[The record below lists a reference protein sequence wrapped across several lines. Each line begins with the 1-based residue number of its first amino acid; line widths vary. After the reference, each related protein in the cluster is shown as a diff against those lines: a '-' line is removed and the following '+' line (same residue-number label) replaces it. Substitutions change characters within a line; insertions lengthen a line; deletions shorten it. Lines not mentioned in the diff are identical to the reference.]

1 MTKQEFLAEI
11 AKTNIDPDVFGL
23 GDRILFQ
30 GYGICE
36 ERGLWIVFYTERGEK
51 NELHLCASE
60 SEALVR
66 LLKILKKDR
75 SAKW

>member
-11 AKTNIDPDVFGL
+11 AKANIDPDVFGL
-23 GDRILFQ
+23 GDRVLFQ

-36 ERGLWIVFYTERGEK
+36 DHGLWTVFYTERGEK

-60 SEALVR
+60 SDALVR
-66 LLKILKKDR
+66 LLKILKEDR
-75 SAKW
+75 SAIW